1 MHELSPHLLSYI
13 AAPLIC
19 ALIGWLTNYIAVK
32 MLFHP
37 RRPIR
42 LGPFAIQ
49 GVFPKRQ
56 ADLAANLGRLV
67 EQELVSHQDI
77 QDALEDPQFA
87 AQCQEIVQARLKVFL
102 NNKLS
107 SIHPMASMF
116 LTGKVVNALEG
127 MLSKELENAMPELL
141 HQAGQELE
149 RRVDFSELVES
160 KVAAFS
166 MDKLE
171 DVLFSIMRKEFRF
184 IELVGAVLGFV
195 IGAFQSAIFY
205 ALR

>member
-1 MHELSPHLLSYI
+1 MLELPTNLLSYLV
-13 AAPLIC
+13 APLVC

-37 RRPIR
+37 RRAIR
-42 LGPFAIQ
+42 LGPFSVQ

-56 ADLAANLGRLV
+56 TELAANLGRLV
-67 EQELVSHQDI
+67 EQELVSHEDI
-77 QDALEDPQFA
+77 QTALENPEFA
-87 AQCQEIVQARLKVFL
+87 ALCQEIVQARLKVFL
-102 NNKLS
+102 NGKLS

-116 LTGKVVNALEG
+116 LTGKVVNALEA
-127 MLSKELENAMPELL
+127 MLAKELEEAMPDLL

-149 RRVDFSELVES
+149 RRVDFAKLVEE

-171 DVLFSIMRKEFRF
+171 DVLFSIMRREFRF
-184 IELVGAVLGFV
+184 IELVGAVLGFL
-195 IGAFQSAIFY
+195 IGAFQSAVFY